1 MRRLCCAAQWNGVAV
16 VCCSRQIRPAE
27 AEHAPGVRSGASESV
42 QEIAFVAAAL
52 ESGFGHAHHRTRPSC
67 VWARRN
73 MMRKGDCE
81 GMLVSAPFL
90 NVTLLHFKLGI
101 TRLAREIQD
110 G

>member
-1 MRRLCCAAQWNGVAV
+1 MP
-16 VCCSRQIRPAE
+16 I
-27 AEHAPGVRSGASESV
+27 
-42 QEIAFVAAAL
+42 
-52 ESGFGHAHHRTRPSC
+52 TRPP
-67 VWARRN
+67 
-73 MMRKGDCE
+73 MRVGAKKYDAQGDCE